1 MMNLVKSNKKSFVLF
16 GAALAAATLVYAL
29 LLTGTDLN
37 VAGAHAFSANAEL
50 ASTLGISS
58 AAATKAIN
66 IIDAASTVVSIISL
80 IGIVTGAGAI
90 SYAIVATAKTMIKKY
105 GKKYAAA
112 W

>member
-1 MMNLVKSNKKSFVLF
+1 MNLVKSNKKSFILF

-29 LLTGTDLN
+29 LLTGTELN
-37 VAGAHAFSANAEL
+37 GVAAAHAFSANAEL
-50 ASTLGISS
+50 ASTLGIST
-58 AAATKAIN
+58 AAAKKAID
-66 IIDAASTVVSIISL
+66 IIDAASTIASIISL